1 MQSIKKQFVT
11 DENLKPVAVIIN
23 YQDWQKIEALLQQQ
37 EEKLLSQLESTEA
50 VVWSPQVDQSAVQ
63 ALSDLKG
70 EQEDSTESFKAL
82 AAYAGSI
89 QLTID
94 PLEYQS
100 ETRNSWL

>member
-1 MQSIKKQFVT
+1 MQSIKKQFIT

-23 YQDWQKIEALLQQQ
+23 YQDWQKIEALLQ
-37 EEKLLSQLESTEA
+37 E
-50 VVWSPQVDQSAVQ
+50 
-63 ALSDLKG
+63 G
-70 EQEDSTESFKAL
+70 EQQDSTESFKAL

-100 ETRNSWL
+100 EIRNS

>member
-11 DENLKPVAVIIN
+11 DENLKPVAVIIDD
-23 YQDWQKIEALLQQQ
+23 QDWQKIEALLQ
-37 EEKLLSQLESTEA
+37 ES
-50 VVWSPQVDQSAVQ
+50 
-63 ALSDLKG
+63 

-100 ETRNSWL
+100 EIRNSWVFKCFFD

>member
-11 DENLKPVAVIIN
+11 DKNLKPVAVIIDD
-23 YQDWQKIEALLQQQ
+23 QDWQKIEALLQ
-37 EEKLLSQLESTEA
+37 ES
-50 VVWSPQVDQSAVQ
+50 
-63 ALSDLKG
+63 

-100 ETRNSWL
+100 EIRNS